1 MCIFHNRTLMLWL
14 DALKSAQQNGAW
26 RTVFTLI
33 IFQLLCPSL
42 FTEYKLLYQSYG
54 AKLMDCF
61 CSLVA
66 VVILSLPWNSISRET
81 ETFAA
86 VSTFLVFYLVEVFTQ
101 LVASMRLNSL
111 CQGKQIH
118 GNRASYSGHAVISK
132 QTAPLS
138 FSQIIWG
145 LWSISK
151 SGWSQSLLSHGDV
164 VGHDSD
170 VSKSFGRMAGDVYG
184 VTRWG
189 RRRLMVK
196 KKL

>member
-118 GNRASYSGHAVISK
+118 GNRASYSGHAVFPNK
-132 QTAPLS
+132 QLPYPS
-138 FSQIIWG
+138 P
-145 LWSISK
+145 K
-151 SGWSQSLLSHGDV
+151 SYGDFEVSPSLAEARVYWAMEMLLVMIVMWVRALGEWLVTFMELPGGEEGD
-164 VGHDSD
+164 
-170 VSKSFGRMAGDVYG
+170 
-184 VTRWG
+184 WW
-189 RRRLMVK
+189 
-196 KKL
+196 